1 MTGNRISG
9 YFYNERLSESN
20 EEKCTAFQSMAW
32 SLIVYKNTIKNC
44 STTLQAF
51 FFLSFFLHHK
61 QPPKMLFKKGALRNF
76 AKFTGKHL
84 CQSLI
89 FNKAGGLE
97 FCEFSK
103 NTFSTEH
110 LQTTD
115 SVASCISFSIKARIL
130 LQSLNLVFINALIT

>member
-51 FFLSFFLHHK
+51 FFLSFSLHHK
-61 QPPKMLFKKGALRNF
+61 QPPKMFCKKGVLRNF
-76 AKFTGKHL
+76 AKFTGKHV
-84 CQSLI
+84 CQNL
-89 FNKAGGLE
+89 FFKKVAGL
-97 FCEFSK
+97 SP
-103 NTFSTEH
+103 
-110 LQTTD
+110 
-115 SVASCISFSIKARIL
+115 AAL
-130 LQSLNLVFINALIT
+130 LQKRPWHRSFPVNLTKFLRTPFLQKSSGGCFCN